1 MKIPQLIFATRCV
14 ILVTALQPLLG
25 FLNMKKKDLLGKTVV
40 YSRDGDT
47 YIVTGVQ
54 VAGQPDRVRCT
65 SSWCP
70 LLTPVA

>member
-1 MKIPQLIFATRCV
+1 MYVIVIAVPQS
-14 ILVTALQPLLG
+14 LLG

-70 LLTPVA
+70 FPIALPVKELTVVA